1 MTTTERNR
9 PDLPDPLESMRKT
22 WEAGQQSLAESW
34 AQTQDFWNS
43 VARNW
48 GEAAGAWL
56 RQPPGGQPQETS
68 AVLRELSEATF
79 AAGEAWLR
87 LPLLLVGGVTIAQL
101 QKTASRLTEAHARA
115 LRLWLDTVT
124 SATRAPETR
133 R

>member
-1 MTTTERNR
+1 MTTTTERTR
-9 PDLPDPLESMRKT
+9 PAPSDPLEPMRKT

-43 VARNW
+43 IARNW

-56 RQPPGGQPQETS
+56 RQPPGRQPQETA
-68 AVLRELSEATF
+68 AVLRELSDATL

-87 LPLLLVGGVTIAQL
+87 LPFLLVGGVTLADL
-101 QKTASRLTEAHARA
+101 QKTASRLTEAQARA
-115 LRLWLDTVT
+115 FRLWLDTFT
-124 SATRAPETR
+124 SMSETR